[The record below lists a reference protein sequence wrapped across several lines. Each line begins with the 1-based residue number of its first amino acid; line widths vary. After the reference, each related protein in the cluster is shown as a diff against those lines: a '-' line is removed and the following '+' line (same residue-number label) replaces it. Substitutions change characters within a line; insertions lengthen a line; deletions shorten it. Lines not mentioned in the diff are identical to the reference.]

1 MMIVI
6 LLHVKMKDN
15 IDCVFEKFWAG
26 RGPILCDLSDD
37 YEHEIVLLGQSP
49 EDIDAFSYLHGAS
62 GQGGHRIRIYGL
74 Y

>member
-26 RGPILCDLSDD
+26 RGSVLGDLSDD
-37 YEHEIVLLGQSP
+37 YEHEILLLG
-49 EDIDAFSYLHGAS
+49 
-62 GQGGHRIRIYGL
+62 
-74 Y
+74 